1 MTLDEWRIAWAED
14 DLMWNAHSARELD
27 VEEKAERRAARTRR
41 DRRYFGESL
50 WVAPQPSQSS
60 WWLNTYQLPSL
71 SSEIAL
77 ANWLGITLPRLRWF
91 TYDKAVE
98 TVWHYYKFTIPKRSG
113 GQRVIIAPKREIKA
127 LQRHVLQNLLDHF
140 RPSDAAH
147 GFIQGRSI
155 VSNAAPHVGHPF
167 MLKLDLKDFFPSIS
181 VWRAQRFFTRIY
193 PSAVAA
199 ALALLMTE
207 YDREIVEWHGETYY
221 VSTGSRHL
229 IQGAPT
235 SPMMA
240 NILAYRLDGRLT
252 GLAKSHGFAYTR
264 YADDLTFSGDNLDST
279 LRILD
284 VAQRIIDDEGFA
296 VNPAKTRLVRRS
308 SRQVVTGVVV
318 NDHLSAPR
326 DVRRTLR
333 AILNNAQRTG
343 LVAQNRD
350 HRPDFRA
357 YVRGLIGYISEI
369 NPTQAAALMSQLDSL
384 SD

>member
-1 MTLDEWRIAWAED
+1 MTLDEWRITWNED
-14 DLMWNAHSARELD
+14 DLAWDIHRARELHA
-27 VEEKAERRAARTRR
+27 EEQEERRAARARR
-41 DRRYFGESL
+41 DRRYFGETL
-50 WVAPQPSQSS
+50 WVVPQPSQSP
-60 WWLNTYQLPSL
+60 WWLHTYHLPSL

-77 ANWLGITLPRLRWF
+77 ANWLGITLSRLRWF
-91 TYDKAVE
+91 THDKAVE
-98 TVWHYYKFTIPKRSG
+98 TAWHYYKFTIPKRSG
-113 GQRVIIAPKREIKA
+113 GQRVILAPKREIKA
-127 LQRHVLQNLLDHF
+127 LQRHILRELLDHF

-181 VWRAQRFFTRIY
+181 VWRVQRFFAQIY

-221 VSTGSRHL
+221 VSTGTRHL

-240 NILAYRLDGRLT
+240 NILAYRLDWRLA

-264 YADDLTFSGDNLDST
+264 YADDLTFSGDNLDHT

-284 VAQRIIDDEGFA
+284 VAQRIIADEGFA
-296 VNPAKTRLVRRS
+296 VNPAKTRIARRS
-308 SRQVVTGVVV
+308 SRQIVTGVVV
-318 NDHLSAPR
+318 NDQLSSPR
-326 DVRRTLR
+326 EVRRTLR

-350 HRPDFRA
+350 QRPDFRA
-357 YVRGLIGYISEI
+357 YLRGLIGYIREI
-369 NPTQAAALMSQLDSL
+369 NPDQAAALISQLDRL
-384 SD
+384 PD